1 MIEKLKGNLLVG
13 QSGGPSA
20 VVNSSLCGVIQEA
33 MQHEQIEGIYGARNG
48 VEGLLMEHIVNLR
61 LEKPSTIEGLRRTP
75 TMALGSCRYKPAD
88 EDYERILDIFSANNV
103 RYFFYIGGNDSMHTT
118 HEIGRIARE
127 QGYDIR
133 VMGVPKTIDNDLAF
147 TDHSPGF
154 GSAARFEAIT
164 AGEMVMDT
172 ISLRYTEMV
181 KVIETMGRNSGWV
194 TAATA
199 LAGKFAPDLIYLPER
214 PFSADKFLANV
225 ETVFKEKGWVVIAG
239 CEGLKNPDGS
249 YAAAYQAGMN
259 IDAFGHPELG
269 GLGQFLVDLIVDNL
283 KLKTRMDK
291 PGTMQRSSGIC
302 ISQVD
307 ADEAYMVG
315 RNAVI
320 GAVEG
325 TTDKMVTLIREP
337 GEAYH
342 CTTGLVPLEEV
353 ANAEKLMP
361 DEFIND
367 EGNGVSAAFLDYA
380 TPLLG
385 GPLPEYVNLENHPLR
400 RE

>member
-1 MIEKLKGNLLVG
+1 MTEKLKGNLLVG

-199 LAGKFAPDLIYLPER
+199 LAGEFAPDLIYLPER

-225 ETVFKEKGWVVIAG
+225 ETVFKEKGWVVIAA

-367 EGNGVSAAFLDYA
+367 ERNGVSAAFLDYA

-385 GPLPEYVNLENHPLR
+385 GPLPEYVKLENHPLR

>member
-1 MIEKLKGNLLVG
+1 MADILKGNLLVG

-33 MQHEQIEGIYGARNG
+33 LQHEEIEGIYGARNG
-48 VEGLLMEHIVNLR
+48 VQGLLKEDIVDLR
-61 LEKPSTIEGLRRTP
+61 REKPNTIEGLRRTP
-75 TMALGSCRYKPAD
+75 TMALGSCRYRPTD
-88 EDYERILDIFSANNV
+88 EDYERVLDIFSAYNV

-118 HEIGRIARE
+118 HVIGQMARE

-147 TDHSPGF
+147 TDHSPGY
-154 GSAARFEAIT
+154 GSTARFEAIT

-172 ISLRYTEMV
+172 LSLRYTEMV

-199 LAGKFAPDLIYLPER
+199 LAGEFAPDLIYLPER
-214 PFSADKFLANV
+214 TFSEEKFLSDV
-225 ETVFKEKGWVVIAG
+225 DRVFKQKGWVVIAA
-239 CEGLKNPDGS
+239 CEGLKKPDGS
-249 YAAAYQAGMN
+249 YVAAFQADMN
-259 IDAFGHPELG
+259 VDAFGHPELG
-269 GLGQFLVDLIVDNL
+269 GLGQFLVDLIVEKLN
-283 KLKTRMDK
+283 LKTRLDK
-291 PGTMQRSSGIC
+291 PGTMQRSSGVC

-307 ADEAYMVG
+307 AEEAYMVG
-315 RNAVI
+315 KNAVK
-320 GAVEG
+320 AATEG
-325 TTDKMVTLIREP
+325 TSDKMVSLVREP
-337 GEAYH
+337 GEPYR
-342 CTTGLVPLEEV
+342 CTTGLVPLEQV

-367 EGNGVSAAFLDYA
+367 DGNGVTPAFLEYA

-385 GPLPEYVNLENHPLR
+385 GLLPEYVRLDMFPVR
-400 RE
+400 KK